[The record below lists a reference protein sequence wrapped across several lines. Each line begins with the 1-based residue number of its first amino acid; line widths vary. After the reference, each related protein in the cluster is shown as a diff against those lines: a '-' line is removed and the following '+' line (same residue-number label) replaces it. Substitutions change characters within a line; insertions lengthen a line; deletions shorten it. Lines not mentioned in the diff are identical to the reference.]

1 MKIKTSLIS
10 ALSMAVALATTAH
23 ADDDTSHP
31 AYDSVVVFNEN
42 FNEHAA
48 NHDIE
53 GLVALYD
60 ENAYWI
66 APDALPAQGR
76 DGVPRQTITFM
87 ATNQGNLTHTID
99 DVFISDDGT
108 QAVLVGVT
116 AASVES
122 KGVAFKGTY
131 VYVLERDNE
140 ADPWQ
145 ILVDMYNIHPAE

>member
-1 MKIKTSLIS
+1 MKIKTSMIP
-10 ALSMAVALATTAH
+10 ALTLAVAITTAAH
-23 ADDDTSHP
+23 ADDDTTHA
-31 AYDSVVVFNEN
+31 AYESVVGFNDSFNEY
-42 FNEHAA
+42 AA
-48 NHDIE
+48 TYNIE

-60 ENAYWI
+60 EDAYWI
-66 APDALPAQGR
+66 APDAFPAQGR

-87 ATNQGNLTHTID
+87 ATNQGKLTHTID

-122 KGVAFKGTY
+122 QGFAFEGTY
-131 VYVLERDNE
+131 VYVLERENE

-145 ILVDMYNIHPAE
+145 VVVDMYNNHPTE